1 MDNEEIIKYG
11 KEIIQLQASAINS
24 VSKFINDDFV
34 KVVHAVNVSSGRL
47 IIMGLG
53 KSAIIG
59 KKIVAT
65 LNSTGCPSLFIH
77 IVEALHGDL
86 GNVTKNDIL
95 LFISK
100 SGNTDEYEKIIPII
114 KKMGNKIIAMTGN
127 KDSYLFNN
135 ADYFLNTFIEK
146 EACPNDLAP
155 TTSTTA
161 QLVIGDALA
170 ICILKLN
177 GFSSSDFAKFHPA
190 GTLGKKLTLKVH
202 NIYNSFS
209 RPIVN
214 LDDGFEKIVLEISS
228 KRMGATVVMDGES
241 ICGIITDGD
250 IRRALK
256 NNKSIYSCKASDL
269 MSKKPKLIDENQL
282 AFSALSI
289 MKENNIT
296 QLVVIKNNKYKGVIH
311 LHDILKEKIN

>member
-11 KEIIQLQASAINS
+11 KGAVQLQASAISS
-24 VSKFINDDFV
+24 VSKFIDDDFV
-34 KVVHAVNVSSGRL
+34 KVVRLVNSSSGRL

-86 GNVTKNDIL
+86 GNVTSSDIV

-100 SGNTDEYEKIIPII
+100 SGNTEEYKKIVPII
-114 KKMGNKIIAMTGN
+114 RQMGNKIIAMTGC
-127 KDSYLFNN
+127 KKSYLYNN
-135 ADYFLNTFIEK
+135 SDYFLNTFVEK
-146 EACPNDLAP
+146 EVCPNDLAP

-161 QLVIGDALA
+161 QLVIGDTLA
-170 ICILKLN
+170 VCLLKLN
-177 GFSSSDFAKFHPA
+177 GFSSNDFAKFHPA
-190 GTLGKKLTLKVH
+190 GMLGKKLTLKV
-202 NIYNSFS
+202 NDIYSS
-209 RPIVN
+209 MSKPIVS
-214 LDDGFEKIVLEISS
+214 LEDSFDKIVLEISS
-228 KRMGATVVMDGES
+228 KRMGATVVMDGEN

-256 NNKSIYSCKASDL
+256 NKEKIYSSKASDL
-269 MSKKPKLIDENQL
+269 MSKKPKVIDENQL
-282 AFSALSI
+282 AFSALSL

-296 QLVVIKNNKYKGVIH
+296 QLVVVRKGKYNGVIH

>member
-100 SGNTDEYEKIIPII
+100 SGNTEEYEKIIPII

-296 QLVVIKNNKYKGVIH
+296 QLVVIKNNKYNGVIH

>member
-34 KVVHAVNVSSGRL
+34 KVVHAVNVSPGRL

-77 IVEALHGDL
+77 VVEALHGDL

-100 SGNTDEYEKIIPII
+100 SGNTEEYEKIIPII

-214 LDDGFEKIVLEISS
+214 LHDGFEKIVLEISS

-296 QLVVIKNNKYKGVIH
+296 QLVVIKNNKYNGVIH

>member
-135 ADYFLNTFIEK
+135 ADYFLNTFVEK

-190 GTLGKKLTLKVH
+190 GTLGKKLTLKVN

-296 QLVVIKNNKYKGVIH
+296 QLVVIKN
-311 LHDILKEKIN
+311 

>member
-77 IVEALHGDL
+77 VVEALHGDL

-100 SGNTDEYEKIIPII
+100 SGNTEEYEKIIPII

-296 QLVVIKNNKYKGVIH
+296 QLVVIKNNKYNGVIH

>member
-59 KKIVAT
+59 KKIAAT

-77 IVEALHGDL
+77 VVEALHGDL

-100 SGNTDEYEKIIPII
+100 SGNTEEYEKIIPII

-296 QLVVIKNNKYKGVIH
+296 QLVVIKNNKYNGVIH

>member
-34 KVVHAVNVSSGRL
+34 KVVHAVNVSPGRL

-77 IVEALHGDL
+77 VVEALHGDL

-100 SGNTDEYEKIIPII
+100 SGNTEEYEKIIPII

-190 GTLGKKLTLKVH
+190 GTLGKKLTLKVN

-296 QLVVIKNNKYKGVIH
+296 QLVVIKNNKYNGVIH

>member
-100 SGNTDEYEKIIPII
+100 SGNTEEYEKIIPII

-190 GTLGKKLTLKVH
+190 GTLGKKLTLKVN

-296 QLVVIKNNKYKGVIH
+296 QLVVIKNNKYNGVIH

>member
-100 SGNTDEYEKIIPII
+100 SGNTEEYEKIIPII

-190 GTLGKKLTLKVH
+190 GTLGKKLTLKVN

-214 LDDGFEKIVLEISS
+214 LNDGFEKIVLEISS
-228 KRMGATVVMDGES
+228 KRMGASVVMDGES

-296 QLVVIKNNKYKGVIH
+296 QLVVIKNNKYNGVIH

>member
-100 SGNTDEYEKIIPII
+100 SGNTEEYEKIIPII

-135 ADYFLNTFIEK
+135 ADYFLNTFVEK

-190 GTLGKKLTLKVH
+190 GTLGKKLTLKVN

-296 QLVVIKNNKYKGVIH
+296 QLVVIKNNKYNGVIH

>member
-34 KVVHAVNVSSGRL
+34 KVVHAVNVSPGRL

-77 IVEALHGDL
+77 VVEALHGDL

-100 SGNTDEYEKIIPII
+100 SGNTEEYEKIIPII

-296 QLVVIKNNKYKGVIH
+296 QLVVIKNNKYNGVIH

>member
-34 KVVHAVNVSSGRL
+34 KVVHAVNVSPGRL

-77 IVEALHGDL
+77 VVEALHGDL

-100 SGNTDEYEKIIPII
+100 SGNTEEYEKIIPII

-190 GTLGKKLTLKVH
+190 GTLGKKLTLKVN

-214 LDDGFEKIVLEISS
+214 LDDGFEKIALEISS

-296 QLVVIKNNKYKGVIH
+296 QLVVIKNNKYNGVIH